1 MVPYADATVSCL
13 EANAGASDMRRS
25 KLKYSKIV
33 TNKDNAALDKTKHIY
48 NDQLTISN
56 TPQAV

>member
-1 MVPYADATVSCL
+1 
-13 EANAGASDMRRS
+13 MRRS
-25 KLKYSKIV
+25 RLKYSKIA
-33 TNKDNAALDKTKHIY
+33 THKDNATLDKTKLIY